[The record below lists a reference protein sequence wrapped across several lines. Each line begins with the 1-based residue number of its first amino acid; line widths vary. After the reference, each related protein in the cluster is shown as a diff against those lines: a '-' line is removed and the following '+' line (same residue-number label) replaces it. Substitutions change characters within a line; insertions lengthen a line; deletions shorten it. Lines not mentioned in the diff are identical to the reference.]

1 MKCQKPSKIKAF
13 SDCASTENA
22 KIPTENAKVPTEN
35 AKVPTAFADFFTSTI
50 QLA

>member
-1 MKCQKPSKIKAF
+1 MKCQKPSKINAF